1 MRVSWLSTAVQ
12 PIQGTSGIT
21 WLSLSEDA
29 GAELASMTGS
39 SLSSAIHR
47 SSISMTALNWLRGKS
62 RISSSPKSVRM
73 IRYTSSFS
81 IPVAFITSC
90 TFEAIRLRCRSLIF
104 LLGSGVWS
112 PLLLLIVMTLLR
124 WLVAD
129 APSCVASPATT

>member
-1 MRVSWLSTAVQ
+1 MRVSRLSTAVQ

-29 GAELASMTGS
+29 GAELVSMTGS

-104 LLGSGVWS
+104 LLGSG
-112 PLLLLIVMTLLR
+112 
-124 WLVAD
+124 A
-129 APSCVASPATT
+129 